1 MQELGGPCQEK
12 LAESGVLE
20 ALLDGL
26 LRSDNLPQEDRPALP
41 ADTAAWCVCV
51 CIYVYLYAPEIA

>member
-20 ALLDGL
+20 ALLDGA

-41 ADTAAWCVCV
+41 ADTAAWCVCMYV
-51 CIYVYLYAPEIA
+51 CMHPK